1 MLSHKI
7 NLLNDAMFKA
17 LFRSI
22 EARGV
27 VSEVISNLTGI
38 DKEILMKADYQGG
51 ELPKKKITEKG
62 KISDVIIK
70 IDDNN
75 KIIVEMNQNYTNNIF
90 NKNISYAFSI
100 ASETILKDRIK
111 NKYEYPRVILIS
123 FDNFDRFNTK
133 KGVVCCRIQDEE
145 GHIET
150 DQYTS
155 YHILLDKK
163 VNREYNNIE
172 VEKLVNFLNQK
183 DIEGLKSKYEGD
195 EEYMSCIRKV
205 EELSTDP
212 NFVGYYD
219 LEEAHRQDI
228 ASSYDTGLEEG
239 IEKGIEQG
247 IEQEKLAIAKNM
259 LKEKIDISLI
269 SKMTGLSVD
278 TIKELGLK

>member
-70 IDDNN
+70 VDDNN

-90 NKNISYAFSI
+90 NKNISYAFSV

-239 IEKGIEQG
+239 IEQG
-247 IEQEKLAIAKNM
+247 IEKRNIEIAKNM
-259 LKEKIDISLI
+259 LKEKIEISLI
-269 SKMTGLSVD
+269 SKMTDLSVD
-278 TIKELGLK
+278 TIKKMN

>member
-70 IDDNN
+70 VDNNN

-90 NKNISYAFSI
+90 NKNISYAFSV

-239 IEKGIEQG
+239 MGKGIEQG
-247 IEQEKLAIAKNM
+247 IEKRNIEIAKNM
-259 LKEKIDISLI
+259 LKEKIEISLI

-278 TIKELGLK
+278 TIKELDLK

>member
-70 IDDNN
+70 VDNNN

-239 IEKGIEQG
+239 MEKRNIE
-247 IEQEKLAIAKNM
+247 IAKNM
-259 LKEKIDISLI
+259 LKEKIEISLI

-278 TIKELGLK
+278 TIKELDLK